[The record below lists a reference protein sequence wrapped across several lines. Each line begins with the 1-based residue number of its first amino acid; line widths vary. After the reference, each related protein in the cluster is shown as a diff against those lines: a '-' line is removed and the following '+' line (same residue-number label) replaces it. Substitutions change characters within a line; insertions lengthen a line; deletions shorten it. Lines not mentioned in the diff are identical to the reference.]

1 MKEYCLKLFLLCK
14 KSLVIFCLINLLASN
29 IFAQD
34 IFLTLDKHSE
44 RTEKLPVNV
53 KIISRNDI
61 EVKHVETL
69 GELLQNEVGINFQSE
84 GGAGAVTSVTIRGT
98 SYQQTLVLID
108 GRKINDISLG
118 GADITS
124 ISTNIIERIEIIR
137 GSGAA
142 IYGAGA
148 FGGVINVITKKATD
162 ISPIIAGTISYGSFN
177 TFSPYLDG
185 AYATDK
191 YAVFASISNISS
203 DGDRDNSNFTDCNS
217 FFSGQFNISDM
228 SKLSLTG
235 NIYGSKLNVCGSLAY
250 PTPKNKLKNDN
261 KYVQLEYNH
270 IFDEICCFNIRGY
283 LSNNMRYFYDA
294 TKNSYS
300 VSFNEEINK
309 YNSDTCGINVDFH
322 YKEHTLVGLEFEND
336 CYKENKNLSGHN
348 LNKNR
353 GNYATYMQ
361 FNLPISK
368 FTLIPGIRYDN
379 NTKFGD
385 VATPSI
391 SVILNAGGK
400 VKISANTGKVWRA
413 PTFADLYC
421 NQQKY
426 KMYGNP
432 DLTPEHGISSD
443 LGIEYAYNKVRL
455 MSSVYYINSKDLIIW
470 ATNDETHVKN
480 IDKAK
485 QYGVEFEAGYI
496 MTSYLNCKLNY
507 TYLKSENEITHKT
520 LTYRPANTI
529 NYNITVKPLK
539 NLSLTASLF
548 YKSKVFTNGENTKS
562 LDDFITLNINLNYK
576 INDNL
581 SFWVK
586 GLNIGDAKYEL
597 QKDYPMPG
605 IAIYSGI
612 NLKILR

>member
-1 MKEYCLKLFLLCK
+1 MKEYYLKLFLLRK
-14 KSLVIFCLINLLASN
+14 KSLVIFCLINLLVSN

-34 IFLTLDKHSE
+34 IFLTLDKHGE
-44 RTEKLPVNV
+44 RIEKLPVNV
-53 KIISRNDI
+53 TTISRNDI

-69 GELLQNEVGINFQSE
+69 GELLQNEVGISLNSY
-84 GGAGAVTSVTIRGT
+84 GTAGAATSVFIRGA
-98 SYQQTLVLID
+98 SSAQILVLID
-108 GRKINDISLG
+108 GRKINDISMG
-118 GADITS
+118 AADITS
-124 ISTNIIERIEIIR
+124 VPTNIIERIEIIR

-162 ISPIIAGTISYGSFN
+162 VSPIIAGGISYGSFN

-203 DGDRDNSNFTDCNS
+203 DGDRNNSNFTNCNS

-235 NIYGSKLNVCGSLAY
+235 NVYESNYNSPGSLFS
-250 PTPKNKLKNDN
+250 PTLKDNQKDDN
-261 KYVQLEYNH
+261 KYVQFEYNYN
-270 IFDEICCFNIRGY
+270 FDEICRFNTRGY
-283 LSNNMRYFYDA
+283 LSNNIRYFYDG
-294 TKNSYS
+294 TTNY
-300 VSFNEEINK
+300 FNTGLHEAKNK
-309 YNSDTCGINVDFH
+309 YNSNTHGINVDFH
-322 YKEHTLVGLEFEND
+322 YKEYILVGLEFEND
-336 CYKENKNLSGHN
+336 CYKKKENLSGYN

-353 GNYATYMQ
+353 KNCATYTQ
-361 FNLPISK
+361 LNLPISK

-379 NTKFGD
+379 NSKFGD

-391 SVILNAGGK
+391 SAVLNAWEK
-400 VKISANTGKVWRA
+400 VKISANTGKVWRSPA
-413 PTFADLYC
+413 FED
-421 NQQKY
+421 
-426 KMYGNP
+426 GNP
-432 DLTPEHGISSD
+432 DLKPEQGISSD
-443 LGIEYAYNKVRL
+443 LGIEYAYNKIRL
-455 MSSVYYINSKDLIIW
+455 MGSAYYIGSKDLIIW
-470 ATNDETHVKN
+470 DIEEKKAKN
-480 IDKAK
+480 IGETK

-507 TYLKSENEITHKT
+507 TYLKSENEMTHKM
-520 LTYRPANTI
+520 LTYRPANTV

-548 YKSKVFTNGENTKS
+548 YKDKVFTDDKNTKS
-562 LDDFITLNINLNYK
+562 LNDFITLNIDLNYK

-586 GLNIGDAKYEL
+586 GLNVGDAKYEFSEG
-597 QKDYPMPG
+597 YPMPG
-605 IAIYSGI
+605 RAIYSGI
-612 NLKILR
+612 SLKVLR

>member
-1 MKEYCLKLFLLCK
+1 LL
-14 KSLVIFCLINLLASN
+14 VSN

-34 IFLTLDKHSE
+34 IFLTLDKYGE

-53 KIISRNDI
+53 TTISRNDI
-61 EVKHVETL
+61 EVKHVKTL
-69 GELLQNEVGINFQSE
+69 GELLQNEVGISFQSY
-84 GGAGAVTSVTIRGT
+84 GSAGAVTSVMIRGS

-137 GSGAA
+137 GSGAT

-162 ISPIIAGTISYGSFN
+162 ISPIIAGGISYGRFN

-203 DGDRDNSNFTDCNS
+203 DGDRDNSNFTNCNS

-235 NIYGSKLNVCGSLAY
+235 NIYGSKFNVCGSLAY
-250 PTPKNKLKNDN
+250 PTSKNKQKDNN

-270 IFDEICCFNIRGY
+270 IFDEISCFNIRGY
-283 LSNNMRYFYDA
+283 LSNNMRSFYDA
-294 TKNSYS
+294 TGNSYN
-300 VSFNEEINK
+300 VSFNEGINK

-336 CYKENKNLSGHN
+336 CYEENENLSGHN

-353 GNYATYMQ
+353 ENYATYMQ
-361 FNLPISK
+361 LNLPISE

-391 SVILNAGGK
+391 SAVLNAGEK
-400 VKISANTGKVWRA
+400 VKISANTGKVWKA

-421 NQQKY
+421 NQQNY

-432 DLTPEHGISSD
+432 DLKPEHGISSD

-455 MSSVYYINSKDLIIW
+455 MSSVYCINSKDLIKW
-470 ATNDETHVKN
+470 DYNATNKKWHVKN
-480 IDKAK
+480 IDKTK

-520 LTYRPANTI
+520 LRYNPAHTA

-539 NLSLTASLF
+539 NLSLTAGLF
-548 YKSKVFTNGENTKS
+548 YKGKVFTNDENTKS
-562 LDDFITLNINLNYK
+562 LDDFITLNIDLNYK

-586 GLNIGDAKYEL
+586 GLNIGNAKYEFSEG
-597 QKDYPMPG
+597 YPMPR
-605 IAIYSGI
+605 IVIYSGI
-612 NLKILR
+612 NLKVLR